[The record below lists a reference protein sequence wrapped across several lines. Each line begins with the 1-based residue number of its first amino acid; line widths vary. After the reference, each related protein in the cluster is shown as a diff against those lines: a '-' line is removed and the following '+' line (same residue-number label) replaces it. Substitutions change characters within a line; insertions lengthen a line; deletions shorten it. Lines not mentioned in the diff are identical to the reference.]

1 MTKPRTTSLI
11 FAAALALPIA
21 ACTAAPESTTRD
33 IRAPAATVAG
43 EPVSCISTNRI
54 RDTRVH
60 DDYTIDFH
68 MVDGTTYRQ
77 SLRYRCASLGFEE
90 RFGYQTTTGQLC
102 STDTITVLQSGS
114 GVPGPTCGL
123 EQFVPVTLDK
133 AGA

>member
-1 MTKPRTTSLI
+1 MTKPDTTRLTL
-11 FAAALALPIA
+11 AAALFLPLA
-21 ACTAAPESTTRD
+21 ACAAAPESTQRD

-60 DDYTIDFH
+60 DDYTIDFE
-68 MVDGTTYRQ
+68 MVDGKVYRQ
-77 SLRYRCASLGFEE
+77 TLRYRCASLGFEE
-90 RFGYQTTTGQLC
+90 RFGYQTTNGQLC
-102 STDTITVLQSGS
+102 STDTITVLQSGG

-133 AGA
+133 TGS